1 MSESPEE
8 TQAWRKHLREC
19 REANDTITEVM
30 E

>member
-1 MSESPEE
+1 MSESPDE

-19 REANDTITEVM
+19 READDALTEVV